1 MANTTIC
8 KKCSLSVDAKT
19 EPFTICEGECARL
32 FHANCVGLSEDDL
45 CTFALKTN
53 IIWMC
58 DECMDRFRRLS
69 GRTWPASSVDST
81 ENTSIN
87 DEVKDLKITVAGI
100 LETLSKI
107 APISALNDRAPL
119 HSTPLS
125 TNVHFDTDASDVV
138 NEQQSSQYMGSEDFS
153 LFVSNIDSTLSEL
166 DIRRMVSRALNTPDP
181 ERIDVSKLVSKWNNN
196 QPPDFISFK
205 VTLNRKWKDQALNPL
220 IWPKYVKF
228 REFIL
233 RQNVTWRPEQ

>member
-1 MANTTIC
+1 M
-8 KKCSLSVDAKT
+8 
-19 EPFTICEGECARL
+19 
-32 FHANCVGLSEDDL
+32 
-45 CTFALKTN
+45 
-53 IIWMC
+53 
-58 DECMDRFRRLS
+58 
-69 GRTWPASSVDST
+69 GR
-81 ENTSIN
+81 
-87 DEVKDLKITVAGI
+87 
-100 LETLSKI
+100 
-107 APISALNDRAPL
+107 
-119 HSTPLS
+119 
-125 TNVHFDTDASDVV
+125 
-138 NEQQSSQYMGSEDFS
+138 EDFS
-153 LFVSNIDSTLSEL
+153 LFVSNIDSTVSEL